1 MDAALAFLACYIQD
15 VWPILQSSL
24 RYVTDPKYFHQTPW
38 SGITSLPI
46 SISCIFL
53 RKLKITV
60 HEHWQFDCSMFKL
73 NLLEQN
79 NNKDAEDDAWPLWD
93 QIAYK
98 KKKRVTLFPTQKL
111 GLGGLVLL
119 NHWWSTDQQ
128 LPVDLH
134 RQSYCIITLTFLWTC
149 PGLQSKKAILG
160 VFTLCNFQF
169 SQFSEL
175 QVSTF
180 LRNIYIRRKV
190 LNKGLIFWFPWT
202 LQQDFKCCWNCQKR
216 KMCVIVLQMIT

>member
-1 MDAALAFLACYIQD
+1 MLLWLFWHVTYRTSGQF
-15 VWPILQSSL
+15 SSL
-24 RYVTDPKYFHQTPW
+24 LSDMLLIQNIFTRHPEVESQVCQFPFHV
-38 SGITSLPI
+38 SSLENW
-46 SISCIFL
+46 
-53 RKLKITV
+53 KLQFMSTGNLIAQCSNLTYWNKITTKMQKMMPGLY
-60 HEHWQFDCSMFKL
+60 ETKL
-73 NLLEQN
+73 LT
-79 NNKDAEDDAWPLWD
+79 
-93 QIAYK
+93 K

-134 RQSYCIITLTFLWTC
+134 RQSYCIITLTFPWTC